1 MAKAVLNACVF
12 SFGNELIEFLIYL
25 KYSSK
30 AHFTWLYYSFKHF
43 KDGIILNI

>member
-12 SFGNELIEFLIYL
+12 SFGNELIEFLISL

-30 AHFTWLYYSFKHF
+30 AHFT
-43 KDGIILNI
+43 GCIIVLNISRMA